1 MSGAIEPLILV
12 VDDDAGSRR
21 AMALTLSTDG
31 RRVEEFA
38 DAGTALAR
46 AVDDP
51 TVALVVTDLKMPGK
65 TGLELAQDLAAARP
79 DVSVLLTTAFGDVD
93 TLLAARALG
102 TVDYVAK
109 PIAKDDLRLRATAA
123 LTRARQAGEIRTLRE
138 RLDKRYGF
146 EAILGRSQP
155 MERLFERLR
164 VVAPTRT
171 TVLVVGESGTG
182 KELVAGALHH
192 NSPRRPRAFVALNCG
207 AIPREII
214 ESELFGHERGAFTGA
229 QVKRIGRIEQ
239 AHGGT
244 LFLDEVS
251 EMPPDLQVKFL
262 RVLEER
268 RVTPVG
274 GNEGRDVDFRLIAA
288 TNRNLASEIDS
299 GRFRQDLYY
308 RLSVVTVEIPPLRE
322 RRDDIPL
329 LVERFRDL
337 FAEEHGRDVTGVTQA
352 ALAALVSYGWP
363 GNVRELKNVIESA
376 VLFATGARIDVT
388 DLPDSVRRGGA
399 TGALQGAV
407 AAVAAVA
414 TAPPPPLLASSAPAP
429 PAAGGGPEV
438 ASFTNEVSPRP
449 SPAGA
454 PVAAQPAVEAM
465 PIGAVLVGRTMAEIE
480 KEAILATLEA
490 CGRNRRKAAER
501 LGIGLRTLQRKL
513 KEYRGD
519 SAEGEEDLEDGDG
532 AEGDA
537 EG

>member
-1 MSGAIEPLILV
+1 M
-12 VDDDAGSRR
+12 
-21 AMALTLSTDG
+21 
-31 RRVEEFA
+31 
-38 DAGTALAR
+38 
-46 AVDDP
+46 
-51 TVALVVTDLKMPGK
+51 
-65 TGLELAQDLAAARP
+65 
-79 DVSVLLTTAFGDVD
+79 
-93 TLLAARALG
+93 
-102 TVDYVAK
+102 
-109 PIAKDDLRLRATAA
+109 
-123 LTRARQAGEIRTLRE
+123 
-138 RLDKRYGF
+138 
-146 EAILGRSQP
+146 
-155 MERLFERLR
+155 
-164 VVAPTRT
+164 
-171 TVLVVGESGTG
+171 GESGTG

-229 QVKRIGRIEQ
+229 QVKRVGRIEQ

-288 TNRNLASEIDS
+288 TNRNLAAEIDS

-308 RLSVVTVEIPPLRE
+308 RLSVVTVTIPALRE

-337 FAEEHGRDVTGVTQA
+337 FAEEHGRDVTGVTPG
-352 ALAALVSYGWP
+352 ALAVLVAYSWP

-376 VLFATGARIDVT
+376 VLFSQGTKIDVT
-388 DLPDSVRRGGA
+388 DLPDVVRRGSAGS
-399 TGALQGAV
+399 
-407 AAVAAVA
+407 
-414 TAPPPPLLASSAPAP
+414 APPVIAVPGLLGGAAASAPPALPAAPAP
-429 PAAGGGPEV
+429 PLALSAPAAPE
-438 ASFTNEVSPRP
+438 AI
-449 SPAGA
+449 PAYA
-454 PVAAQPAVEAM
+454 EAVPV
-465 PIGAVLVGRTMAEIE
+465 GAVLVGRTMAEIE

-490 CGRNRRKAAER
+490 SGRNRRKAAER

-513 KEYRGD
+513 KEYQGGAAD
-519 SAEGEEDLEDGDG
+519 SEDDLDDADG
-532 AEGDA
+532 AEPDA